1 MSVCVSV
8 CGYVCLSARISP
20 EPHSRSL
27 LNFFMHVAYVR
38 GSVLLRHVY
47 DRRRVVYR
55 REGVFFLIEN
65 ALSAGKG
72 SGSAQRGRS
81 ICYLRL
87 PCFSCRTEA
96 NGLLV
101 ITSSRAAAS
110 LKTARRHMLRTRDT
124 GLVYPH
130 KVHSHA
136 IRVYGWRRGV
146 AVTSFGE
153 SSKLLYAE
161 PG

>member
-1 MSVCVSV
+1 LAALLHGTVVVGVSQT
-8 CGYVCLSARISP
+8 AAF
-20 EPHSRSL
+20 
-27 LNFFMHVAYVR
+27 NR
-38 GSVLLRHVY
+38 GLHLY
-47 DRRRVVYR
+47 
-55 REGVFFLIEN
+55 
-65 ALSAGKG
+65 SAGRPPRWALAHI
-72 SGSAQRGRS
+72 SS
-81 ICYLRL
+81 
-87 PCFSCRTEA
+87 FSCRTEA
-96 NGLLV
+96 NNGLLV
-101 ITSSRAAAS
+101 ITSNRAAAS
-110 LKTARRHMLRTRDT
+110 LNIARRNTLRTRDT